1 MFPCAGRIEESIA
14 RGPAAEL
21 MVYAAAS
28 LTDVMKELASIYE
41 RQSGDKLAFNF
52 NASSMQRIPEPGCGQ
67 KAVSFLRR

>member
-1 MFPCAGRIEESIA
+1 MI
-14 RGPAAEL
+14 
-21 MVYAAAS
+21 YAAAS